1 MCVRVHQVHSL
12 VHLQVCRCEIT
23 VYVNAVSC
31 LSVNKLRLQLR
42 RQRGRA
48 TFTLALGAIK

>member
-1 MCVRVHQVHSL
+1 MHSHVHPRVSRL
-12 VHLQVCRCEIT
+12 EIT
-23 VYVNAVSC
+23 VYVKVVSC
-31 LSVNKLRLQLR
+31 LSVNMLRLQLR